1 LEKYSR
7 EGIGSSRIV
16 RSIDEEE
23 SHKEATETS
32 ASEISETEI
41 SETESESEQDNLEV
55 LLTRMLSLLKESQ
68 RPKKS
73 TKKSKKK
80 NKKSAKKDKK
90 KSAKKDKKKPKKI
103 LKKRDTL
110 MEDALSRPPKQ
121 IMEKYESA
129 WANSETV
136 LEDYYSNEAGKSIY
150 HKKNDVGAP
159 IR

>member
-1 LEKYSR
+1 MEKYSQ
-7 EGIGSSRIV
+7 EGVGSSRIV
-16 RSIDEEE
+16 RSVDEEE
-23 SHKEATETS
+23 SHTETS

-68 RPKKS
+68 RPKKPTKKHTKKP

-80 NKKSAKKDKK
+80 SK

-103 LKKRDTL
+103 LKKRSTVIEDT
-110 MEDALSRPPKQ
+110 PKQ
-121 IMEKYESA
+121 IMEEYGSA
-129 WANSETV
+129 WANSETI